1 MFDQAREKYEA
12 LEKDNEDLAQIIKDL
27 NFKLKQSEQEKNK
40 IMTECNTLI
49 QKARTEVSNKEI
61 WVTPIKIINSRSIK
75 ELLAA
80 Y

>member
-12 LEKDNEDLAQIIKDL
+12 LEKDNEELAQIIKDL
-27 NFKLKQSEQEKNK
+27 NFKLKQSEQEKNQ

-61 WVTPIKIINSRSIK
+61 WVIFLVKI
-75 ELLAA
+75 LP
-80 Y
+80 